1 MAQVELR
8 LASCYTESKAAALN
22 DVLEEFFFDD
32 GTFWEAAPLP
42 TGVRDVTY
50 EILATMVRGKLS
62 TLPFIYNLSSY
73 LLASMR
79 AREAGASL
87 LTCTVMSICTE
98 AMK

>member
-32 GTFWEAAPLP
+32 GTLWEAGPLP

-50 EILATMVRGKLS
+50 EILATMVSENTFLVC
-62 TLPFIYNLSSY
+62 NQQCSSQ
-73 LLASMR
+73 ASSKISDR
-79 AREAGASL
+79 HLR
-87 LTCTVMSICTE
+87 
-98 AMK
+98 